1 MFLFHDEFFQC
12 AFHGFEFLKRIKYE
26 KFIKS
31 LTFGLDV

>member
-12 AFHGFEFLKRIKYE
+12 AFHGFEFFKRIEDE